1 MEESLWRSDMAV
13 TFYGLCHTFIYP
25 HKISADYRTT
35 VNRRDSQAFLSL
47 VQLPLYWA
55 LIDPELQDEI
65 FLSSYYASSLML

>member
-47 VQLPLYWA
+47 VQGFKMKY
-55 LIDPELQDEI
+55 I
-65 FLSSYYASSLML
+65 FLSSCYASSLML